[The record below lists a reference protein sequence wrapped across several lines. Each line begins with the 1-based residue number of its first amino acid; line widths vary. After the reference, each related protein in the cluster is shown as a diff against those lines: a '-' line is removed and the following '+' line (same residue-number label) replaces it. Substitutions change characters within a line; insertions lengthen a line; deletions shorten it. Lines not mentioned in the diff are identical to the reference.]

1 MQLSNTAHFFRS
13 GRPRLAGLWYR
24 ASPVEQRGRLSLD
37 GTPITRRPVLSTKSG
52 TCRFRIGASVP
63 ISHADRKCP
72 PGITPRAG
80 FMHQKIRASSRL
92 IVTPRRVHEVR
103 RHAPAAFEPTR
114 ALSPTK
120 VQSPRVPS
128 SAHCP
133 ILATPTGMAR
143 PDHPRRVSL
152 TDRSMKPCH
161 GDLPLTI
168 DLSRSNLTFTFCAV
182 RSPT

>member
-1 MQLSNTAHFFRS
+1 MRRRHFSNRA
-13 GRPRLAGLWYR
+13 RPRLAGLWYG
-24 ASPVEQRGRLSLD
+24 ASAAERGSYR
-37 GTPITRRPVLSTKSG
+37 SG
-52 TCRFRIGASVP
+52 RHANHMPSRTSQVKADRFRIGASVP

-143 PDHPRRVSL
+143 PDHPPAGF
-152 TDRSMKPCH
+152 TYRSQHEAMPW
-161 GDLPLTI
+161 
-168 DLSRSNLTFTFCAV
+168 RFAV
-182 RSPT
+182 DH